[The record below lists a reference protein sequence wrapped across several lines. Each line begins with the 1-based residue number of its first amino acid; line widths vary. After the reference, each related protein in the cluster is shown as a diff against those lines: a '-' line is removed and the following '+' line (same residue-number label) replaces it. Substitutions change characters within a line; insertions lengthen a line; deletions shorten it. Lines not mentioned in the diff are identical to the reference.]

1 LESLIRIPRTVRT
14 KIITEIT
21 YRLRFGCS
29 LYGWKGKRINF
40 LMQQVSHPK
49 PFLFYGKR

>member
-1 LESLIRIPRTVRT
+1 MLIQISGAVRT

-29 LYGWKGKRINF
+29 LYEWKDKKITFPIELVSRPNNF
-40 LMQQVSHPK
+40 LVHVK
-49 PFLFYGKR
+49 H